1 MYLRF
6 RRNAESKKLPE
17 SVQNYLRRQFML
29 EREYIE
35 KLRYFEIVGLFR
47 EQPVRRIRVFSPALA
62 KKNHLTIRSN
72 SDLELHP
79 EILVFEGHIDAEDKI
94 YFADRRTALR
104 KMGDTQPGAS
114 RLPGLGVIRRNKTK
128 GKRSEKKK

>member
-1 MYLRF
+1 MCLQF

-17 SVQNYLRRQFML
+17 SVQHYLRRQFML

-35 KLRYFEIVGLFR
+35 KLRCFEMDGLFH

-62 KKNHLTIRSN
+62 KKNHLAIGTN

-79 EILVFEGHIDAEDKI
+79 EILVFEGHIDTEDKI
-94 YFADRRTALR
+94 YFADRRTA
-104 KMGDTQPGAS
+104 
-114 RLPGLGVIRRNKTK
+114 V
-128 GKRSEKKK
+128 KKAGGT

>member
-1 MYLRF
+1 MRLKF
-6 RRNAESKKLPE
+6 RRNAESKRLPE

-29 EREYIE
+29 QREYIK
-35 KLRYFEIVGLFR
+35 KLRCFEMDGLFR

-62 KKNHLTIRSN
+62 KKNHLTIRTN

-94 YFADRRTALR
+94 YFADRRT
-104 KMGDTQPGAS
+104 
-114 RLPGLGVIRRNKTK
+114 VVRRVGGT
-128 GKRSEKKK
+128 